1 MSAYSVFLRCH
12 AITAAWEGGWS
23 NHAADPGGKTM
34 YGITE
39 KVWIAWNKAKGILKP
54 KPVRQ
59 ITRAEAEEIY
69 YHEYWLAAGC
79 QNLRPGVDL
88 CTYDSSVNSGVS
100 RGRKW
105 LLASVGGT
113 DVQTVKKMCA
123 KRLSFL
129 RGLTTFAVFG
139 KGWVNRVTDVEAKG
153 VAMALAAEGAS
164 KTEVSSVLASDA
176 EQASANSVKA
186 TSRAKKTVGTTT
198 VGGAGTTA
206 APSVLQPEHAD
217 LIANW
222 LLGGVLAAGVVV
234 LAYFIFRSMVE
245 KSRANSYEGQA
256 A

>member
-23 NHAADPGGKTM
+23 NHPADPGGKTM

-39 KVWIAWNKAKGILKP
+39 AVWLAWNKAKGILKP
-54 KPVRQ
+54 KPVRE
-59 ITRAEAEEIY
+59 ITRSEAEEIY
-69 YHEYWLAAGC
+69 YKNYWLAAGC
-79 QNLRPGVDL
+79 DKLRPGVDL

-105 LLASVGGT
+105 LLASVGGS

-123 KRLSFL
+123 ARLSFL
-129 RGLTTFAVFG
+129 RALSTFAVFG

-153 VAMALAAEGAS
+153 VKMALEAEG
-164 KTEVSSVLASDA
+164 TSSTAVTTLLSEDA
-176 EQASANSVKA
+176 KAAVAKSATA
-186 TSRAKKTVGTTT
+186 DTRAKQTVAATT
-198 VGGAGTTA
+198 VGGGGSAA
-206 APSVLQPEHAD
+206 APTVISPEHAD

-222 LLGGVLAAGVVV
+222 VLGGVLAAGAIV
-234 LAYFIFRSMVE
+234 LAYFIFRSIVE